1 MKKYIL
7 LLLGLVVATLSQ
19 AANDRVFVL
28 THAGAVDPALA
39 ERVRAHLEE
48 NSGAAVRLAPAIPME
63 SGQSLDAIGR
73 TAAKTLGKNDHSIIV
88 LARSTKEQPQGV
100 CLPWERFAVLNIA
113 RLEAGVDAAQLER
126 RAGQEGLR
134 VMATLLDMAPCP
146 FPLCVLVGYEKTED
160 LDHMSSNFCPPCL
173 DRFTRLARKAGIR
186 LIEATSIFPA
196 EPAAAPAAE
205 PGAEPVVAE
214 PAVLPAGAPAA
225 AE

>member
-113 RLEAGVDAAQLER
+113 RLEAGVDAAQL
-126 RAGQEGLR
+126 
-134 VMATLLDMAPCP
+134 
-146 FPLCVLVGYEKTED
+146 
-160 LDHMSSNFCPPCL
+160 
-173 DRFTRLARKAGIR
+173 
-186 LIEATSIFPA
+186 
-196 EPAAAPAAE
+196 
-205 PGAEPVVAE
+205 
-214 PAVLPAGAPAA
+214 
-225 AE
+225 